1 MQKPSSLSN
10 ALCEFV
16 ITQYLV
22 EACHDQEISTSERAT
37 IQRLQ
42 KGLNLKRDTVN
53 RIYKEILNNI
63 ADYSQDRE
71 VNLGE
76 FYELLEERFNEE
88 LGDDQVRE
96 CLDYIKYLIEY
107 KPDKSKD
114 VASKNQK
121 SSKVSPISSDIKKA
135 SPNQQLQNMHSDSSF
150 QVGEMADEECSRL
163 LQEVS
168 QKDWEEE
175 LDEFRLNRVE
185 MMIEEEVN
193 KSIER
198 EKEQGMKKGAIAGA
212 AILGFVG
219 LFLPWDLVMVAV
231 LVTGIGVSLVSI
243 VLTGGVGV
251 LVAALLG
258 IAGLILYSLV
268 FAPMIAMLGAWFSK
282 LACVGACGLIGALVG
297 GGLGVKW
304 QRYQLMKQ
312 SVQKKALL
320 RPNYGNYV
328 LDVKDLLRFWES
340 KVEVYLHDRKSR
352 VKSKI
357 REASFTKAECMRVI
371 SELEDFNEEENRA
384 TIREL
389 KDKILLMN
397 EITEDAQKVN
407 HVLQRLEDEFVVKIE
422 QLKVLVRQKE
432 KFERD
437 QYRHEELQGKA
448 KKLIG
453 KSSQIAQEWE
463 EDKEQIQIQ
472 ITGMVQ
478 AFQSQLHHTKDFV
491 KAEIQMVRDS
501 DPKAWLE
508 LREPAD

>member
-63 ADYSQDRE
+63 GDYSQDRE

-76 FYELLEERFNEE
+76 FYELLEERLNEE
-88 LGDDQVRE
+88 LGESQVRK
-96 CLDYIKYLIEY
+96 CLDYIKYLIEH
-107 KPDKSKD
+107 KPDKSRD
-114 VASKNQK
+114 VASIGQK
-121 SSKVSPISSDIKKA
+121 SPEA
-135 SPNQQLQNMHSDSSF
+135 SAQAPHTKQTLPQVQNKHSEISF

-193 KSIER
+193 KTIER

-212 AILGFVG
+212 AIMGFVG
-219 LFLPWDLVMVAV
+219 LFLPWNLVMVAV

-268 FAPMIAMLGAWFSK
+268 FAPMMAMLGAWFSK

-312 SVQKKALL
+312 SDEKKALL
-320 RPNYGNYV
+320 RPNYGDYV

-352 VKSKI
+352 VKSKV
-357 REASFTKAECMRVI
+357 REASSTKAECMRVI

-448 KKLIG
+448 RKLIG
-453 KSSQIAQEWE
+453 KSSQIAEEWE

-491 KAEIQMVRDS
+491 KAEIQIVRDS

-508 LREPAD
+508 LREQTD

>member
-63 ADYSQDRE
+63 GDYSQDRE

-76 FYELLEERFNEE
+76 FYELLEERLNEE
-88 LGDDQVRE
+88 LGEEQVRE
-96 CLDYIKYLIEY
+96 CLDFIKYLIEH
-107 KPDKSKD
+107 KPDESR
-114 VASKNQK
+114 VVSNKNQK
-121 SSKVSPISSDIKKA
+121 SKVSSYSSDSKQA
-135 SPNQQLQNMHSDSSF
+135 PSNQQVQNKQSERSF

-212 AILGFVG
+212 ALLGFVG

-268 FAPMIAMLGAWFSK
+268 FAPMMAMLGAWFSK

-312 SVQKKALL
+312 SDEKKALL

-357 REASFTKAECMRVI
+357 REASSTKAECMRVI

-448 KKLIG
+448 RKLIG

-508 LREPAD
+508 LREQAD